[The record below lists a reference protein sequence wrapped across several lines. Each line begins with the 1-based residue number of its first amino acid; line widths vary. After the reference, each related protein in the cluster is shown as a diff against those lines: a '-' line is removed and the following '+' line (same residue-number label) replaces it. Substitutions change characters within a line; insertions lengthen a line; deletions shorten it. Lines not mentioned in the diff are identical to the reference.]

1 MKYCEEQSLCLNG
14 VQVRKYKGIQSSTV
28 FWLSLYRN
36 KIRFDQS
43 KIRKSLLGY
52 PKRLRLL
59 KRPETHYL
67 NQLLRLFK
75 TTFIS
80 VGELWFEDCGSE
92 YGNKQRE
99 ILHHE
104 SNKTGIAPPPLN
116 LSISFTIKLLIAKKI
131 EKRKVFSPKRN
142 LRSYYT
148 YSLGCIEQYIGDVTT
163 SVFV

>member
-104 SNKTGIAPPPLN
+104 SNKTGIDPPPN
-116 LSISFTIKLLIAKKI
+116 LSISFTIKLLIAKKT

-148 YSLGCIEQYIGDVTT
+148 YSLRKLNNTLGT
-163 SVFV
+163 